1 MDALFNSTRIM
12 TEKYARE
19 LFRNT
24 NYVYHFFYISML
36 LITIFYNIYWAYFDY
51 SINIAY
57 IILFI
62 FTIIAYIIRPYT
74 VARKRIKEYNAIYN
88 ATETDVTMFYDDFF
102 ISRDVNSKSEIKIEY
117 INITSVKTTKSFY
130 IFSIKNS
137 KTKIAISKTL
147 DDESKNQEFI
157 DFINSKIVN
166 SKRKIK

>member
-36 LITIFYNIYWAYFDY
+36 LITIFYNIYWAYWDY
-51 SINIAY
+51 SINIIY

-62 FTIIAYIIRPYT
+62 LAIISYISRPYT

-88 ATETDVTMFYDDFF
+88 ATETDVNMFYNDFF
-102 ISRDVNSKSEIKIEY
+102 ISKDINSKSEIKIEY
-117 INITSVKTTKSFY
+117 MNITSVKTTKSFY
-130 IFSIKNS
+130 IFSIKNI
-137 KTKIAISKTL
+137 KTKIAIPKTL